1 VRSPQSYF
9 RRTPSKTELRTEDL
23 NLPAETSVRLP
34 LEIARTRAVHRIHEA
49 AEILADAMPSVAVAD
64 RQLYAAIVG
73 GLWTLERHLTDIGR
87 SGSPVNKEGV

>member
-1 VRSPQSYF
+1 M
-9 RRTPSKTELRTEDL
+9 
-23 NLPAETSVRLP
+23 PAEASVRLP

-73 GLWTLERHLTDIGR
+73 GLCTLERHLTDLGR